1 MNQTHP
7 PALWRVE
14 LHCHT
19 RYSPDSMTSA
29 RAIIASARKRN
40 LQRIA
45 ITDHNRIAG
54 ALEAQK
60 LAPDMV
66 IVGEEIMTT
75 QGEIIAWF
83 VQELVPKG
91 LTPAETI
98 RRLRTQGAVI
108 GIPHPLDSL
117 RKSSAMGREATLAI
131 IGDVDALEVLNARSA
146 NMADNEQA
154 RALAQAHNKLM
165 TAGSDAHTPG
175 EIGRAVVVM
184 PPFHDADSFRTSL
197 AQSHIEGRLSGH
209 HVHIYST
216 YAKIHKRIFGR
227 TP

>member
-1 MNQTHP
+1 MNRTNPSQ
-7 PALWRVE
+7 LWRVE

-19 RYSPDSMTSA
+19 HHSPDSLSSA
-29 RAIIASARKRN
+29 QAVIASARKRN

-45 ITDHNRIAG
+45 ITDHNCIAG
-54 ALEAQK
+54 ALEVQK
-60 LAPDMV
+60 LAPELV
-66 IVGEEIMTT
+66 IVGEEIKTT

-98 RRLRTQGAVI
+98 RRLRAQGAVI

-117 RKSSAMGREATLAI
+117 RKKSAMGREATLALI
-131 IGDVDALEVLNARSA
+131 DDIDALEVLNARSL

-154 RALAQAHNKLM
+154 RALALAHHKLM

-184 PPFHDADSFRTSL
+184 PPFHDADSFRLSL
-197 AQSHIEGRLSGH
+197 AQSHIEGGLSGH
-209 HVHIYST
+209 HVHLYST
-216 YAKIHKRIFGR
+216 YAKIRKRLFGH
-227 TP
+227 TA